1 MIKSLFDADDESL
14 PKEKTDS
21 EVKTFERRINKE
33 VLTTAETDDHVSTNE
48 ERNVFK
54 IPEDARFFAKPDENP
69 LELEPPQIISAP
81 ETKIETPDSEPQAD
95 DLRVVENPSID
106 EKVYFDSPKMET
118 GSTENSN
125 FEDSQP
131 KIFQTDYKPEST
143 AETVHNSGLAYSAA
157 IVLFASIVFMMML
170 GWFVGQLI
178 GNSTGGI
185 VGGIILG
192 AVIGFVQFFRITSSI
207 FKK

>member
-1 MIKSLFDADDESL
+1 MIKSLFDADDEPL

-21 EVKTFERRINKE
+21 EAKVSDRQVNKE
-33 VLTTAETDDHVSTNE
+33 ALTNAETDNQVSTNDT
-48 ERNVFK
+48 RNVFE
-54 IPEDARFFAKPDENP
+54 IPEDARFFARPDEDP
-69 LELEPPQIISAP
+69 LELEPAQLISEPEMKTAP
-81 ETKIETPDSEPQAD
+81 TDSEPRTDNFQ
-95 DLRVVENPSID
+95 VIENPLI
-106 EKVYFDSPKMET
+106 EEETYFDQSKPEAEA
-118 GSTENSN
+118 TENSN
-125 FEDSQP
+125 SENSQP
-131 KIFQTDYKPEST
+131 TIFQTDYKSEST